1 MAMLKHHPLIEERED
16 QFPDTPSSR
25 RSTHQ
30 QIRYPL
36 VDPQE
41 IFREATAYL
50 HLFHQERGNPQLYR
64 EQLIEIQAEIE
75 RTGMYRQTSDELVY
89 GAQVAWR
96 NSTRCIGRLHWKSLA
111 VRDLRHLSSAE
122 AIFEAIVDHLRTA
135 TNGGK
140 IRPMMSVFAPQLPHQ
155 PGIRIWNP
163 QVIRYAGYRLQNGS
177 IIGDPSNEELTAVM
191 RHLGWKGG
199 KGTPF
204 DILPLIIQMPYQ
216 RPRLFELPR
225 DAILEVP
232 LSHPQYPWFADLG
245 LKWHALPV
253 ISNMRLEIGGISYSA
268 APFNGWYMGTEIGA
282 RNFGDEGRYN
292 MLPLIAEA
300 MGLNVR
306 SNRTLWKDQAM
317 VELNIAVLH
326 SFAQHGVT
334 MVDHHTASQQL
345 VVHEECERKAGRMMP
360 ADWSW
365 IVPPL
370 SGSATPVF
378 HCPYND
384 VTFTP
389 NLFYQP
395 MPWQADPRE
404 SLEKQAYYGAGA
416 V

>member
-1 MAMLKHHPLIEERED
+1 MSERHTFPEEREN
-16 QFPDTPSSR
+16 QCADTPSSGQ
-25 RSTHQ
+25 STHQ

-41 IFREATAYL
+41 IFREARAYF
-50 HLFHQERGNPQLYR
+50 HLFHQEHETPQHYQERLT
-64 EQLIEIQAEIE
+64 ELQAEIE
-75 RTGMYRQTSDELVY
+75 RTGMYWQTSDELEY
-89 GAQVAWR
+89 GARVAWR
-96 NSTRCIGRLHWKSLA
+96 NSTRCIGRLHWKSLS

-122 AIFEAIVDHLRTA
+122 AIFEAIIEHLRA
-135 TNGGK
+135 GTNGGK
-140 IRPMMSVFAPQLPHQ
+140 VRPVMSVFAPQMPHR

-163 QVIRYAGYRLQNGS
+163 QIIRYAGYRQPDGS

-191 RHLGWKGG
+191 RQVGWKGG
-199 KGTPF
+199 AGTAF
-204 DILPLIIQMPYQ
+204 DILPLVIQMPDQ
-216 RPRLFELPR
+216 RPRLFELPS

-232 LSHPQYPWFADLG
+232 LSHPDYVWFADFG

-300 MGLNVR
+300 MGLNIR
-306 SNRTLWKDQAM
+306 SDRTLWKDRAM

-326 SFAQHGVT
+326 SFAKHGVT

-345 VVHEECERKAGRMMP
+345 VVHEECEKKAGRMMP

-370 SGSATPVF
+370 SSSATPVF
-378 HCPYND
+378 HCPYKD

-395 MPWQADPRE
+395 MPWQDDPQK

-416 V
+416 I

>member
-1 MAMLKHHPLIEERED
+1 MLERHPFLEKRED
-16 QFPDTPSSR
+16 QHGDRPSSER
-25 RSTHQ
+25 PTHQ

-41 IFREATAYL
+41 IFQEARAYC
-50 HLFHQERGNPQLYR
+50 HLFHQQHGTQQFYQERL
-64 EQLIEIQAEIE
+64 LEIQAEIE
-75 RTGMYRQTSDELVY
+75 QTGMYWHSAAELMY

-122 AIFEAIVDHLRTA
+122 AIFEAIIEHVRMA

-140 IRPMMSVFAPQLPHQ
+140 IRPMMSIFAPQIPHR

-163 QVIRYAGYRLQNGS
+163 QIIRYAGYRLPDGS
-177 IIGDPSNEELTAVM
+177 ISGDPANEELTTVM
-191 RHLGWKGG
+191 RQLGWKGG
-199 KGTPF
+199 AGSAF
-204 DILPLIIQMPYQ
+204 DVLPLVIQMPDQ
-216 RPRLFELPR
+216 QPRLFELPR

-232 LSHPQYPWFADLG
+232 LSHPNYAWFADFG

-292 MLPLIAEA
+292 ILPMIAKA
-300 MGLNVR
+300 LGLSIS
-306 SNRTLWKDQAM
+306 SNRTLWRDRAL
-317 VELNIAVLH
+317 VELNVAVLH
-326 SFAQHGVT
+326 SFARHGVT

-345 VVHEECERKAGRMMP
+345 VVHEECEKKAGRVMP

-370 SGSATPVF
+370 SSSTTPVF
-378 HCPYND
+378 HRSYKD

-395 MPWQADPRE
+395 MPWQTDAQK

-416 V
+416 I